1 LEFIPRELCVAFV
14 PHEVVLIRRFS
25 ISHFSKW
32 LCLASFM
39 LFATL
44 AFADTPP
51 AAPETPIPQKID
63 EIAASLQKVETSLQ
77 DLNLSDTALA
87 DLRGQTDP
95 LVPELQNIIDRLT
108 PALAAYQTRLDQLG
122 PKPDDKAPPESPAV
136 TADRLEQQT
145 GYNKAD
151 ALMKRARL
159 LSVQA
164 DQTVTRIAARRHNLF
179 TQSLFHSTTGIASPT
194 LWITVAQEAG
204 NDFHNVRDLFADWFA
219 NVNAQLRGWRLPVF
233 WSLVGL
239 TFVLY
244 WPVAILARKV
254 STREP
259 TNTNPTRMQKIRAAW
274 WIAFVIASVPIVAT
288 FIVAML
294 AEGFDVTNDRMAPF
308 MKSLGDG
315 IARIALAAGIAR
327 GLFAPSRPNW
337 RLFSMSD
344 AKCERIE
351 YLALMIATI
360 VSITKMFEALNDII
374 AATLPVSIA
383 VHGVG
388 ALIVAIFIALY
399 LARDAAVN
407 TDDEDCLG
415 PVVTMTNHFMQLLRL
430 LAWAVV
436 VIVVAVLAGYIA
448 LSSFIVD
455 QILWAGGII
464 AVFYMAM
471 VMFDELIAASMKP
484 QARFS
489 HALSVNI
496 GIERQSLNL
505 LGVLLSGLNHA
516 ILFIL
521 AALLILAPWG
531 VQSTDVPSGLRAAFF
546 GLKIGDITLSLSGVA
561 SALVLFAV
569 CYGATHVITRWLEQS
584 FLPQTKLDI
593 GLRNSIKT
601 SVGYLGFTIALL
613 LSLSY
618 IGLNFEKLA
627 IVAGA
632 LSVGIGFGLQAI
644 FNNFV
649 SGLILLWERVVR
661 VGDWVVIGGEEGIVR
676 RINVRATEIET
687 FDRALVVI
695 PNGNLITGI
704 VKNWV
709 RMDRAGRLKI
719 ALPLTL
725 SAEPHKVRKLLLDC
739 ANAHPL
745 VFKEPVPQ
753 VYFTGLSPTALN
765 FELYCFVGDVSTI
778 TQVKSDLF
786 FDIFKRFGEEGLEIA
801 PAAGPTVVTLTG
813 LDDITNMLQGREAQ
827 SMMKPAAV
835 KE

>member
-1 LEFIPRELCVAFV
+1 
-14 PHEVVLIRRFS
+14 
-25 ISHFSKW
+25 
-32 LCLASFM
+32 M
-39 LFATL
+39 LFSAL
-44 AFADTPP
+44 AFAQAPTAP
-51 AAPETPIPQKID
+51 PETPIPQKID
-63 EIAASLQKVETSLQ
+63 EIANALQKIETTLGQGSLTDAALASLR
-77 DLNLSDTALA
+77 A
-87 DLRGQTDP
+87 DTDP
-95 LVPELQNIIDRLT
+95 LVPDLQNIIDRLT

-136 TADRLEQQT
+136 TADRQEQQD

-151 ALMKRARL
+151 ALMKRAKL

-164 DQTVTRIAARRHNLF
+164 DQTITRIAARRHNLF

-194 LWITVAQEAG
+194 LWLTVTREAG
-204 NDFHNVRDLFADWFA
+204 NDLRNVRDLFADWFS
-219 NVNAQLRGWRLPVF
+219 NVNAQLRGWRMPVF

-244 WPVAILARKV
+244 WPIAILARKV
-254 STREP
+254 SSREP
-259 TNTNPTRMQKIRAAW
+259 TNTSPSRLQKVRAAW
-274 WIAFVIASVPIVAT
+274 WIALVIASVPIIAT

-294 AEGFDVTNDRMAPF
+294 AELFDVTNDRMAPF
-308 MKSLGDG
+308 MRALGDG
-315 IARIALAAGIAR
+315 IARVALAGGIAR

-337 RLFSMSD
+337 RLFSISD
-344 AKCERIE
+344 VKCERIE
-351 YLALMIATI
+351 NMALVIATI

-383 VHGVG
+383 VHGAG
-388 ALIVAIFIALY
+388 ALIVAIFLALY

-407 TDDEDCLG
+407 GDDECLG

-436 VIVVAVLAGYIA
+436 AIIAVAVLAGYIA
-448 LSSFIVD
+448 LASFIVD
-455 QILWAGGII
+455 QILWAGGIA

-471 VMFDELIAASMKP
+471 VMIDELIAASMRP

-546 GLKIGDITLSLSGVA
+546 GLKIGDITLSLSGVT
-561 SALVLFAV
+561 SALALFAI
-569 CYGATHVITRWLEQS
+569 CYGATHVVTRWLEQS
-584 FLPQTKLDI
+584 FLPQTKLDL

-601 SVGYLGFTIALL
+601 SVGYLGFAAALL

-644 FNNFV
+644 FNNFI

-695 PNGNLITGI
+695 PNGNLITGV

-719 ALPLTL
+719 TLPLTL
-725 SAEPHKVRKLLLDC
+725 AADPHKVRKLLLDC

-745 VFKEPVPQ
+745 VFKEPAPQ

-765 FELYCFVGDVSTI
+765 FELFCFVADVSTI
-778 TQVKSDLF
+778 TQVKSDLH

-801 PAAGPTVVTLTG
+801 PASGPTVVTLTG
-813 LDDITNMLQGREAQ
+813 LDDLTNVLQGYEAK
-827 SMMKPAAV
+827 SGMKLN
-835 KE
+835 KTGE